1 MKQDKTEM
9 DFHNKTN
16 KRNLKMT
23 FKQRQLV
30 AMGIIAVA
38 LAVTTITAVKAQPAP
53 KNAQVLFCQQYR
65 LFAEKQRTLGNRW
78 EYFTAKRMFQ
88 ACLNSARTKGRKDI
102 GAYMTQHEKNDAEQ
116 IPAELQGDR
125 YKTKQ

>member
-1 MKQDKTEM
+1 
-9 DFHNKTN
+9 
-16 KRNLKMT
+16 MT

-65 LFAEKQRTLGNRW
+65 WFAETQRKAGNRW
-78 EYFTAKRMFQ
+78 EYITAKRMFQ
-88 ACLNSARTKGRKDI
+88 ACLNSAKTKGKKGM
-102 GAYMTQHEKNDAEQ
+102 GAYMNQHERNDAETQNQ
-116 IPAELQGDR
+116 IPSELKFDR
-125 YKTKQ
+125 YR